1 MQKPVIVR
9 KWQIFKVR
17 EFLSLNKILEVLIF
31 SDLVINSA
39 YGLIAPILAV
49 FLTDSISGGSLIV
62 VGISDAIY
70 LGVKSILQI
79 PIGLKIDKTEG
90 QKIDF
95 WYLFLGNLLTSAG
108 VFLYLFATLP
118 WHVYLISLIFGI
130 GGAMAYPAWTG
141 LFTRNVVRNRESFAW
156 SLSSTTMELGEAAA
170 ALIGGVVAQLLGFD
184 ILFGVVGALSTLGTL
199 SLFSF
204 YKNLKES

>member
-204 YKNLKES
+204 YKTLKES

>member
-1 MQKPVIVR
+1 MQQPVIVR

-70 LGVKSILQI
+70 LGVKSILQV

-141 LFTRNVVRNRESFAW
+141 LFTRNVVRDRESFAW

-184 ILFGVVGALSTLGTL
+184 ILFGVVGALSSLGTL

>member
-9 KWQIFKVR
+9 RWQIFKVR
-17 EFLSLNKILEVLIF
+17 EFLSLNRILEVLIF

-70 LGVKSILQI
+70 LGVKSILQV

-95 WYLFLGNLLTSAG
+95 WYLFLGNLLTSIG

-141 LFTRNVVRNRESFAW
+141 LFTRNVVRDRESFAW
-156 SLSSTTMELGEAAA
+156 SLSSTTMELGQAAA

-184 ILFGVVGALSTLGTL
+184 ILFVVVGALSILGTL

>member
-49 FLTDSISGGSLIV
+49 FLTDKISGGSLIV

-70 LGVKSILQI
+70 LGVKSILQV
-79 PIGLKIDKTEG
+79 PIGLKIDRTEG

-141 LFTRNVVRNRESFAW
+141 LFTRNVVRDRESFAW
-156 SLSSTTMELGEAAA
+156 SLSSTTMELGEAIA
-170 ALIGGVVAQLLGFD
+170 ALIGGVVAQIMGFD
-184 ILFGVVGALSTLGTL
+184 ILFAVVGALSSLGTF